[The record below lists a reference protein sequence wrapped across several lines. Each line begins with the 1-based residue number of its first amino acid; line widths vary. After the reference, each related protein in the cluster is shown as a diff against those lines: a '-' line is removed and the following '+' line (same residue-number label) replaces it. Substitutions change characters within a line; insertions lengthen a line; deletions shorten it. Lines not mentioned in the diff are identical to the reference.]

1 MNIPVGKI
9 LGGIVLAGAV
19 ILLVFNSFYSVS
31 EQENAVVTQFGK
43 IVRTDTAGLYFKIPF
58 LQRVRMVDITTHGT
72 GVGYTVSDSGQ
83 NIEDAGEGIMITS
96 DFNLLN
102 IDFYLEYKVD
112 DPVAY
117 LYYSEDPEG
126 ILKNIALA
134 SIRSVVSN
142 YPVDDAMTTGKN
154 QIQADVKE
162 TMMRELEE
170 NDIGLQVVNI
180 TVQDS
185 EPPTDAIKQ
194 AFKAVETAKQ
204 GADTARNNALQYQN
218 SQLPNAEAQADK
230 IVQDATAA
238 KEARIAEAS
247 GQASRF
253 NAEYEEYIKFPEVT
267 KKRMFYETMEDILP
281 ELKVI
286 ITDGDTQ
293 TLLPL
298 DSFSGSGQADESGS
312 GTDSTAGSGSGN
324 GTAGGTAESSRS
336 TESGTSGTGTGTA
349 ANGGN

>member
-1 MNIPVGKI
+1 
-9 LGGIVLAGAV
+9 
-19 ILLVFNSFYSVS
+19 
-31 EQENAVVTQFGK
+31 
-43 IVRTDTAGLYFKIPF
+43 
-58 LQRVRMVDITTHGT
+58 
-72 GVGYTVSDSGQ
+72 
-83 NIEDAGEGIMITS
+83 
-96 DFNLLN
+96 
-102 IDFYLEYKVD
+102 
-112 DPVAY
+112 
-117 LYYSEDPEG
+117 
-126 ILKNIALA
+126 
-134 SIRSVVSN
+134 
-142 YPVDDAMTTGKN
+142 MTTGKN